1 MRGSAGRN
9 VRIDGIGQN
18 ASARSVS
25 HYGEEDETLEN
36 PPDGAPPLVAAPR
49 HLRRRRLHGDI
60 PDALLVPGAQLFDI
74 PSRAARTA
82 SPAAAAKP
90 GRPESAASHRR
101 KRLVA
106 VSIVALV
113 SVCLPFLVLLLLLSP

>member
-1 MRGSAGRN
+1 
-9 VRIDGIGQN
+9 VF
-18 ASARSVS
+18 

-60 PDALLVPGAQLFDI
+60 PDALLVPGAQLCDI
-74 PSRAARTA
+74 PSRDARTA

-90 GRPESAASHRR
+90 GRPESVASHRR

>member
-1 MRGSAGRN
+1 MF
-9 VRIDGIGQN
+9 
-18 ASARSVS
+18 

-49 HLRRRRLHGDI
+49 HLRRRRLHGEI
-60 PDALLVPGAQLFDI
+60 PDALLVPGAQLFDF
-74 PSRAARTA
+74 PARAARTA
-82 SPAAAAKP
+82 SPAAAKP
-90 GRPESAASHRR
+90 GRPESVASHRR

-113 SVCLPFLVLLLLLSP
+113 SVCLPLLLLLLLLSP